1 MEIETYKIGLK
12 EFGTVFLAGFGNDIV
27 KATEALNKTND
38 VLKSNPKMIP
48 ILANE
53 ENQKQIIEIRNF
65 IDSGKGDVFSVI
77 KKVKELGS
85 KLKV

>member
-1 MEIETYKIGLK
+1 MEIEAYKTELK

-27 KATEALNKTND
+27 KATEALKKTND

-48 ILANE
+48 VIANE
-53 ENQKQIIEIRNF
+53 ENQKGFMEIRNYV
-65 IDSGKGDVFSVI
+65 DSGKGDIFSVI

-85 KLKV
+85 KIKV